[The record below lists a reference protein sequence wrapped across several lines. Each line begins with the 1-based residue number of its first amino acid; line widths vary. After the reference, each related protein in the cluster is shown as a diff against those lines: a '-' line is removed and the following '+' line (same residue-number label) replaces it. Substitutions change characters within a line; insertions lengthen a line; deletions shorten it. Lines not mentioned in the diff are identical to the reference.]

1 MNKASSSFYSN
12 YLNFSGRATRS
23 EYWWKI
29 FELLGASVIV
39 YIVYLAGMV
48 LEKNYLLIISL
59 VLLLVLFFGNIL
71 GLLSLSIRR
80 LHDTNRSGWW
90 LLLDFVPFFGGI
102 ILFIFYVMPSEGPNN
117 YGPHPSTKLDDGTQ
131 GVSGEGRR
139 FCSNCGVV
147 LRDDVSFCPSCGVQ
161 I

>member
-23 EYWWKI
+23 EFWWTMLS
-29 FELLGASVIV
+29 FFGAGVIV
-39 YIVYLAGMV
+39 CIVMVAGVV
-48 LEKNYLLIISL
+48 LVQGYLIIIGL
-59 VLLLVLFFGNIL
+59 VLLLVLIFGNIV
-71 GLLSLSIRR
+71 GLYSLRIRR

-90 LLLDFVPFFGGI
+90 LLLDFVPVFGGI

>member
-1 MNKASSSFYSN
+1 MNESSSSFYRN

-48 LEKNYLLIISL
+48 WGKNYLLIISL
-59 VLLLVLFFGNIL
+59 VLALVLFFGNIL

-80 LHDTNRSGWW
+80 LHDTNRSAWW
-90 LLLDFVPFFGGI
+90 LLIDFVPLFGHI
-102 ILFIFYVMPSEGPNN
+102 ILLIFFVTPSTVGPNK
-117 YGPHPSTKLDDGTQ
+117 YGPADRS
-131 GVSGEGRR
+131 
-139 FCSNCGVV
+139 
-147 LRDDVSFCPSCGVQ
+147 
-161 I
+161 